1 MKIALIT
8 LGVLCLLALIIII
21 ISKNKK
27 TKVIS
32 GTLLGVVLL
41 ITSAYLCVPIFKNIN
56 YGLDLQGGFEV
67 LYQIEAIDDQ
77 ELTQDMVY
85 STYKSIL
92 KRVDILGVNEPEI
105 SIENGN
111 RIRIALAGIKNK
123 DEAREVIS
131 STAVLSFRDYNDNLL
146 MTADVLGG
154 AAKITSDQYGHP
166 AVSLSI
172 KDNEKFYN
180 VTNKVKDMTNNV
192 IVIWLDYDEN
202 NDSYFKE
209 KDKCGSL
216 STSRCLSAARVE
228 QAFSSDVIIQGNFTQ
243 EEAKS
248 LVELINSGSLPTK
261 LTEISS
267 RTVEA
272 TYGETSLNKTLTA
285 GIIGII
291 LVVITLVV
299 LYHFSGFIAGVS
311 LMLYTMLSFLVF
323 YLIQG
328 TLTLPGIA
336 AMLLGIGMAVDAS
349 IITFE
354 RIKDQLKIGK
364 DLNTAV
370 TIGNKESLSSIL
382 DANITTI
389 IVAIILFIFG
399 ESSVKGFATMLI
411 INILL
416 TILVLVFL
424 SKHIISLFAKSNV
437 FDSKPNLFIGL
448 AKKKIIPSKD
458 IRIPFKKLDF
468 VSSRKIILPIILIMI
483 IIGITYSL
491 ITGFNFAV
499 DFTGGTSI
507 TVDTHEKID
516 LGNYTIAKTD
526 KNKDSATY
534 VIEET
539 LEKDEIK
546 ELSNKLEK
554 DYNCTTDIYVVSD
567 MVKKELVKNAIV
579 ALIIA
584 LIGIIIYVSF
594 RFRFNYAISGIIAL
608 VHDVLITII
617 FFGIFHLEIDSIFI
631 AAILTI
637 IGYSINDTIVTFDM
651 IRKNY
656 NNKKQVKKEDLK
668 EIVNNS
674 VRLTFF
680 RSLMTTITTIVP
692 ILCLIFIGSSEIL
705 NFNLALLV
713 GFMGGVF
720 SSIYISNQLWLLFE
734 GRRLSKTKN
743 DNKKDND
750 EVEELKIKG
759 INC

>member
-567 MVKKELVKNAIV
+567 MVKKELIKNAIV

-584 LIGIIIYVSF
+584 LIGIIVYVSF

-680 RSLMTTITTIVP
+680 RSLMTTITTMVP

>member
-584 LIGIIIYVSF
+584 LIGIIVYVSF

-637 IGYSINDTIVTFDM
+637 IGYSINDTIFTFDM

-656 NNKKQVKKEDLK
+656 NNKNQVKKEDLK

-680 RSLMTTITTIVP
+680 RSLMTTITTMVP

-759 INC
+759 INI

>member
-584 LIGIIIYVSF
+584 LIGIIVYVSF

-713 GFMGGVF
+713 GFIAGVF